1 MNPLTNYAEV
11 FNKNDSKLFAELF
24 ADDCIF
30 YDTAPTCAGMDPMF
44 VRGKEAHQQVAGG
57 VGIVRGRVQINAND
71 SRSRSTAMF
80 WITSSA
86 TPVLRYPA
94 AASCWKKKMAKLP
107 GTMCVIAQSK
117 HDNILLSKIERRILS
132 KRAVSKVRR
141 LNKHVK

>member
-44 VRGKEAHQQVAGG
+44 VRGKEG
-57 VGIVRGRVQINAND
+57 VDMIFNMYFHSMPMSAKPVSLNGNVLDYIICYPGIEIPCCGELLEEKD
-71 SRSRSTAMF
+71 G
-80 WITSSA
+80 
-86 TPVLRYPA
+86 
-94 AASCWKKKMAKLP
+94 KLP

-117 HDNILLSKIERRILS
+117 HDNILLSRIERRILS

>member
-44 VRGKEAHQQVAGG
+44 VRGKEG
-57 VGIVRGRVQINAND
+57 VDMIFNMYFH
-71 SRSRSTAMF
+71 SMPM
-80 WITSSA
+80 SA
-86 TPVLRYPA
+86 KPVSLNGNVLDYIICYPVLRYPA

-117 HDNILLSKIERRILS
+117 HDNILLSILERRILS

>member
-44 VRGKEAHQQVAGG
+44 VRGKEG
-57 VGIVRGRVQINAND
+57 VDMIFNMYFHSMPMSAKPVSLNGNVLDYIICYPGIEIPCRGE
-71 SRSRSTAMF
+71 
-80 WITSSA
+80 
-86 TPVLRYPA
+86 LLEE
-94 AASCWKKKMAKLP
+94 KMAKLP

-117 HDNILLSKIERRILS
+117 HDNILLSRIERRILS
-132 KRAVSKVRR
+132 KGQ
-141 LNKHVK
+141 

>member
-44 VRGKEAHQQVAGG
+44 VRGKEG
-57 VGIVRGRVQINAND
+57 VDMIFNMP

-86 TPVLRYPA
+86 TTVLRYPA

-117 HDNILLSKIERRILS
+117 HDNILLSILERRILS

>member
-44 VRGKEAHQQVAGG
+44 VRGKEG
-57 VGIVRGRVQINAND
+57 VDMIFNMYFHSMPMSAKPVSLNGNVLDYIICYPGIEI
-71 SRSRSTAMF
+71 
-80 WITSSA
+80 
-86 TPVLRYPA
+86 PA

>member
-44 VRGKEAHQQVAGG
+44 VRGKEG
-57 VGIVRGRVQINAND
+57 VDMIFNMYFHSMPMSA

-117 HDNILLSKIERRILS
+117 HDNILLSRIERRILS

>member
-44 VRGKEAHQQVAGG
+44 VRGKEG
-57 VGIVRGRVQINAND
+57 VDMIFNMYFHSMPMSAKPVSLNGNVLDYIICYPGIEIPCCGE
-71 SRSRSTAMF
+71 
-80 WITSSA
+80 
-86 TPVLRYPA
+86 LL
-94 AASCWKKKMAKLP
+94 AKLP

-117 HDNILLSKIERRILS
+117 HDNILLSRIERRILS

>member
-44 VRGKEAHQQVAGG
+44 VRGKEG
-57 VGIVRGRVQINAND
+57 VDMIFNMYFHSMPMSAKPVSLNGNVLDYIICYPGIEIPCRGELLEEKDGKIA
-71 SRSRSTAMF
+71 
-80 WITSSA
+80 
-86 TPVLRYPA
+86 
-94 AASCWKKKMAKLP
+94 

-117 HDNILLSKIERRILS
+117 HDNILLSILERRILS